1 MGENGYMSR
10 EEHIGR
16 EWSGSFFVNRETRKV
31 FRYIDKRRG
40 EAIKGVGSFVGR
52 LLDVDNG
59 GEVGNVRA
67 GWLSNG
73 DIEVIFP
80 AMGAGRYVI
89 VIDHVGQNGE
99 VRRFLNGYA
108 GYLEPGYVMK
118 SISEGDESV
127 IVVCASEDERE
138 VYALAGSAVDYSA
151 KDAIDAADRAE
162 AAKNEARE
170 QLAACIAFMNSFN
183 DALKEAIQIRENYV
197 WIAGQKTDS
206 YIKGEDGL
214 TPRYGAD
221 GNWYIGDKLV
231 GKARGDDG
239 ITPHI
244 TADGY
249 WAIGSMKTS
258 VRAAGRD
265 GVNGA
270 SMRRVLIPSVADLP
284 SQKELGIYYYVK
296 IGEKLYDVY
305 VWLEN
310 ANGWVNVKETNDIA
324 TDEVHGLVKFTAGEQ
339 EEGAPVG
346 WKKGDDGLPTG
357 EAIVPLAG
365 TAVAGTGKLG
375 SAVVI
380 EFGAP
385 VGMNSDAAYYVP
397 AASVSEYGTIKLGTA
412 TTITD
417 GAVVGIN
424 GNGQALV
431 PYATLTA
438 AGCIKLGSQYGENN
452 REPYI
457 VGIGATKDKTL
468 ANNYLV
474 RGALQHRRP
483 SSWQGSMDWLDV
495 AMNAESEY
503 FVDAFYTG
511 LLTTIQFTQTELTG
525 LELNPA
531 TTELLAGVYLATSM
545 TDTRSAAVVQPAM
558 VVNYLSEHY
567 YGKSQI
573 FTKQETQSE
582 IIKKLET
589 YASITWL
596 QDNYMSRTEI
606 MAELQRKIG
615 CPSAR
620 ISNID
625 IMTNSER
632 TELSHIDE
640 KQLYLIY
647 A

>member
-1 MGENGYMSR
+1 M
-10 EEHIGR
+10 
-16 EWSGSFFVNRETRKV
+16 
-31 FRYIDKRRG
+31 FRYIDKRSG

-52 LLDVDNG
+52 LLDVNNG
-59 GEVGNVRA
+59 REVGNVRA

-80 AMGAGRYVI
+80 AMGVGRYVI

-118 SISEGDESV
+118 SISEGEDTV
-127 IVVCASEDERE
+127 TVVCASEDERE

-151 KDAIDAADRAE
+151 KDAINAADRAE
-162 AAKNEARE
+162 AAKNDVRE
-170 QLAACIAFMNSFN
+170 QLDACIAFMASFN
-183 DALKEAIQIRENYV
+183 EALKEAIQIRENYV
-197 WIAGQKTDS
+197 WIAGEKTDC

-265 GVNGA
+265 GVDGA
-270 SMRRVLIPSVADLP
+270 SIRRVLIPSVADLP
-284 SQKELGIYYYVK
+284 AQKELGVYYYVK

-310 ANGWVNVKETNDIA
+310 ANGWVNVKETYDIA

-346 WKKGDDGLPTG
+346 WKKGDDGMPTG

-375 SAVVI
+375 SGATV

-385 VGMNSDAAYYVP
+385 VGMNADGAYYVQQ
-397 AASVSEYGTIKLGTA
+397 ASVYEHGTIKLGTG
-412 TTITD
+412 TVLNS
-417 GAVVGIN
+417 GAVIGVN
-424 GNGQALV
+424 ENGQALV
-431 PYATLTA
+431 PVA
-438 AGCIKLGSQYGENN
+438 AYGSLGVVKLGSQYGESN
-452 REPYI
+452 RHPYL
-457 VGIGATKDKTL
+457 VGIGATPGGEL

-483 SSWQGSMDWLDV
+483 ESWAGTMDWVDA
-495 AMNAESEY
+495 AMNAEPQY
-503 FVDAFYTG
+503 FDDAFYTG
-511 LLTTIQFTQTELTG
+511 LLTTIQFDQTENSG
-525 LELNPA
+525 LALKPA
-531 TTELLAGVYLATSM
+531 TTDLLAGVYLATSM
-545 TDTRSAAVVQPAM
+545 IDTRSAAVVQPAM

-567 YGKSQI
+567 YGKSQV
-573 FTKQETQSE
+573 FTKQETQTE
-582 IIKKLET
+582 IAKALET

-596 QDNYMSRTEI
+596 QDNYMTRTEI
-606 MAELQRKIG
+606 MAELRRKVG
-615 CPSAR
+615 CPSGRTA
-620 ISNID
+620 NIEV
-625 IMTNSER
+625 MTNEER
-632 TELSHIDE
+632 TQLSSIDE
-640 KQLYLIY
+640 KTLYLIY